1 MGYFVYS
8 RCRHTP
14 SPRNGE
20 KRQFADRKKMADKV
34 DLKAGR
40 STVSINSA
48 RPPSRPSEGLE
59 R

>member
-1 MGYFVYS
+1 MGYFVCS

-14 SPRNGE
+14 SPKSGE
-20 KRQFADRKKMADKV
+20 KRQFADPKMADKV
-34 DLKAGR
+34 DLKAGK
-40 STVSINSA
+40 STVSINSG

>member
-1 MGYFVYS
+1 M
-8 RCRHTP
+8 T

-20 KRQFADRKKMADKV
+20 KRQFADPKMADKV
-34 DLKAGR
+34 DLKAGK
-40 STVSINSA
+40 STVSINSG